1 MKAIKVLV
9 VDDQID
15 ISEAIAEYL
24 EIVLNDHGFET
35 VEVRQA
41 TKVADAVAELEKQKF
56 TVVFSDIRMPDG
68 GGVKVAKSIQQ
79 LPEDKKSTIYF
90 LSGFDK
96 EDLESY
102 LDLGVKDLLR
112 KPVNLNDLEEIVL
125 REANEQLI

>member
-24 EIVLNDHGFET
+24 EIVLNDHGFEA
-35 VEVRQA
+35 VEVKQA

-68 GGVKVAKSIQQ
+68 GGVKVAETIQQ

-96 EDLESY
+96 EDLKSY